1 MSKKNSLKMKKCERC
16 KKKTEQTNTSEGFG
30 GTVYYQDWTCSVC
43 GKINM
48 FKSRKPYPTITE
60 YTVSTG
66 CCNDSTPV
74 HLHLYHQQNAERK
87 AFLIKE

>member
-1 MSKKNSLKMKKCERC
+1 MKMKKCERC
-16 KKKTEQTNTSEGFG
+16 KKKTEQTNTAEGFG

-48 FKSRKPYPTITE
+48 FRSRKPYPTLTE
-60 YTVSTG
+60 YSVSTG
-66 CCNDSTPV
+66 GCPEHHNFSKPV
-74 HLHLYHQQNAERK
+74 HLHLYHQQNAERE